1 VVLSR
6 NIECATAAGRGTAA
20 AGARGARLGA
30 VVQAPGWGRRRRR
43 GGGRGG
49 GGGAWRGGDGAAAA
63 AADSAAQLARLTAT
77 MQEILAAQAEFA
89 RVQQML
95 VQAVRRRAV
104 SIHLGMGPY

>member
-1 VVLSR
+1 LSAQRPRAEARRRRVLAELDWVPSSKLLGGGGGGG
-6 NIECATAAGRGTAA
+6 AAAA
-20 AGARGARLGA
+20 AGGA
-30 VVQAPGWGRRRRR
+30 
-43 GGGRGG
+43 
-49 GGGAWRGGDGAAAA
+49 GAWRGGDGAAAA

>member
-1 VVLSR
+1 VLAELDWVPSSKLLGGGGGGG
-6 NIECATAAGRGTAA
+6 AAAA
-20 AGARGARLGA
+20 AGGAGA
-30 VVQAPGWGRRRRR
+30 W
-43 GGGRGG
+43 RGG
-49 GGGAWRGGDGAAAA
+49 GGGPGGGGDGAAAA

>member
-1 VVLSR
+1 VPSSKLLGGGGGGG
-6 NIECATAAGRGTAA
+6 AAAA
-20 AGARGARLGA
+20 AGGA
-30 VVQAPGWGRRRRR
+30 
-43 GGGRGG
+43 
-49 GGGAWRGGDGAAAA
+49 GAWRGGDGAAAA

>member
-1 VVLSR
+1 VLAELDWVPSSKLLGGGGGGG
-6 NIECATAAGRGTAA
+6 AAAA
-20 AGARGARLGA
+20 AGGA
-30 VVQAPGWGRRRRR
+30 
-43 GGGRGG
+43 
-49 GGGAWRGGDGAAAA
+49 GAWRGGDGAAAA